1 MKHRKHGKY
10 TNDKRRRNRSPK
22 LLKKVVVGFFCAL
35 VIMAVVLSAVYL
47 WHLRFVT
54 DTSCINVCFQQE
66 TLSITWNPSFKMDAC
81 RLSRYDEGTG
91 EYVSCGQYQNGI
103 IIMDAEETDKE
114 IRLRL
119 QAVRYVKIFGYR
131 MELLGGSRELTINP
145 MEMVEVHRSVNAE
158 AKTVSIN
165 WQEEEG
171 STYEVF
177 LFDAYGNPQL
187 YSETDSNVVTF
198 DFANDFTI
206 PDRSEPFKAAVRAVC
221 RGEDYVS
228 YGPMSECVLI
238 SRNDLLGNSLSL
250 CWEQVEERQYVLSWQ
265 ESHGKQYEV
274 QQWSEE
280 ENQWVGRCSLD
291 WTEEMTYKTDHLPSN
306 TQVRFR
312 VITYDNVE
320 ERDREEYR
328 AEPAEVTFHTGMSP
342 LYCTIWPIIPLQII
356 EDPNGGEI
364 LGEVPAGQTLCVLE
378 ENGSW
383 FKILYQNRLGYIDSR
398 FCMINLPEYMG
409 DLCEYDITNSVSSI
423 YRVHEYDIPEIT
435 GSVVKGYENV
445 CLGSGN
451 YLVPYLYPCTAKLYQ
466 ATLNAA
472 ADGYSLRIYDAF
484 RPNEATRYLYDTVEM
499 LLYDPIIE
507 EDEEDGEGGENE
519 EYGESREDDE
529 TAQMPESEVA
539 PDNLQ
544 TDAEEVSDGEQP
556 LDGEGLSDGEQP
568 LDGEGLSDGGQPLDA
583 EQGDEEAVEE
593 IYDTYWSIMTDSGRY
608 RLGSFLAQ
616 SVSNHNRG
624 IALDLVLIDAVT
636 KENIPMQTEIHDLS
650 WYSVTGQNNENARLL
665 AQYMKGAGYNGLAS
679 EWWHFQDD
687 DTRNQIGLNSYLTVG
702 VSIEGWKRDDTGWK
716 YRLKDGSFYRN
727 TTVTIDG
734 QEYLFDAEGYCAR
747 EGLEE

>member
-1 MKHRKHGKY
+1 MKHREQGKH
-10 TNDKRRRNRSPK
+10 TDEKRRRNRSPK
-22 LLKKVVVGFFCAL
+22 FLKKVVVGFLCAL
-35 VIMAVVLSAVYL
+35 VIMAVALSAVYF
-47 WHLRFVT
+47 WNLRFVT
-54 DTSCINVCFQQE
+54 DTSVINVCFQQE
-66 TLSITWNPSFKMDAC
+66 TLSITWNPSVKMDTC
-81 RLSRYDEGTG
+81 RLSRYDERTG
-91 EYVSCGQYQNGI
+91 EYVSCGQYQDGI
-103 IIMDAEETDKE
+103 MIMDAEETGKE

-119 QAVRYVKIFGYR
+119 QAVRYVNIFGYR
-131 MELLGGSRELTINP
+131 MELSGVSRELTINP
-145 MEMVEVHRSVNAE
+145 MEMLEVHKSVNAE
-158 AKTVSIN
+158 TKTVSIN

-171 STYEVF
+171 STYEVY

-187 YSETDSNVVTF
+187 YSETDNNAITL

-221 RGEDYVS
+221 RGEDYVL

-238 SRNDLLGNSLSL
+238 SRNDLIGNALSL

-265 ESHGKQYEV
+265 ECHGKQYEV

-280 ENQWVGRCSLD
+280 EKRWVSRCNLD
-291 WTEEMTYKTDHLPSN
+291 WTEEMVYKTEHLPSN

-320 ERDREEYR
+320 ERDREEFK
-328 AEPAEVTFHTGMSP
+328 AEPSEVTFHTGMSS
-342 LYCTIWPIIPLQII
+342 LYCTIWPIVPLQII
-356 EDPNGGEI
+356 EDPNGEEI

-423 YRVHEYDIPEIT
+423 FRVHEYDIPEIT

-445 CLGSGN
+445 CLGSGD

-466 ATLNAA
+466 AALNAA

-499 LLYDPIIE
+499 LLYDPVID
-507 EDEEDGEGGENE
+507 EDEEDGEDEENE
-519 EYGESREDDE
+519 EGREDDE
-529 TAQMPESEVA
+529 TAQMPECEAEPES
-539 PDNLQ
+539 LQ
-544 TDAEEVSDGEQP
+544 TDGEGSSDGEQP
-556 LDGEGLSDGEQP
+556 LDGEGVSDGEP
-568 LDGEGLSDGGQPLDA
+568 LLDA
-583 EQGDEEAVEE
+583 EQADGEAVEE
-593 IYDTYWSIMTDSGRY
+593 MYDTYWSIMTDDGRY

-624 IALDLVLIDAVT
+624 IALDLVLIDADT

-687 DTRNQIGLNSYLTVG
+687 ETKDQIGLNSYLTAG

-727 TTVTIDG
+727 TAVTIDG